1 MARIKYHKF
10 RGGERCDECGARQW
24 FSQDALRYCR
34 NGHRLEGFTNHEAD
48 EDAFG
53 TQGRVSRKKKEV
65 RRKVA
70 VKLTGDEGRE
80 LYLEVLQ
87 LILIRQVRWL
97 ADAQGFPDD
106 FAELV
111 RALWALR
118 VRNLPL
124 RERGAPRGDGA
135 GRGDESDGGGSS
147 VWFSS
152 QSEGGESTDAE
163 YSDTTTTTTT
173 TWAPDARQRWKLPK
187 LIDTLALSY
196 LGCLVRRLPV
206 STGDFNDWAQKGDLP
221 FLAAVCSPLNIR
233 VKCETKTRL
242 WYR

>member
-1 MARIKYHKF
+1 MARIRYHKF

-24 FSQDALRYCR
+24 FAQDALRYCR
-34 NGHRLEGFTNHEAD
+34 NGHRLEGFANHEAD
-48 EDAFG
+48 EDAYG
-53 TQGRVSRKKKEV
+53 TQGRVSRKQREV

-97 ADAQGFPDD
+97 VDAQGFPDD
-106 FAELV
+106 FTELV

-124 RERGAPRGDGA
+124 RERGTPRADGA

-152 QSEGGESTDAE
+152 QSEGVESTDVE
-163 YSDTTTTTTT
+163 YSDTTTA
-173 TWAPDARQRWKLPK
+173 TWAPDARRRWKLPK
-187 LIDTLALSY
+187 LIDTLALCH

-206 STGDFNDWAQKGDLP
+206 LTGDFCEWAQKGNLP
-221 FLAAVCSPLNIR
+221 FLAAVGSL
-233 VKCETKTRL
+233 
-242 WYR
+242 